1 MTAVKCWRQSDLI
14 ISHLP
19 LCPGL
24 HIVLK
29 YVLSNQLDRKP
40 IQKTQNTKT
49 KRKREKQ
56 QKHTSRQAIVEN
68 EKQTS
73 PFHSMAL
80 PSWMARDGKIF
91 EHLKVFLIN
100 SNLVEYGD
108 AVRRVVVPQ
117 QHRHLH
123 LPAELWP
130 AKHVNVFF
138 GGIVFFSCLGQLNR
152 WPCQWVIN

>member
-1 MTAVKCWRQSDLI
+1 MKCWRQSDLI

-40 IQKTQNTKT
+40 KQKTQNTKM
-49 KRKREKQ
+49 KRKRK
-56 QKHTSRQAIVEN
+56 KTTKTHSRQAIVEN

-80 PSWMARDGKIF
+80 PSWMARDDKMF
-91 EHLKVFLIN
+91 EHLKVFLTN

-108 AVRRVVVPQ
+108 AVRRVVVAQ
-117 QHRHLH
+117 QDRHLH
-123 LPAELWP
+123 LPAEFRP
-130 AKHVNVFF
+130 AKHINVFLAE
-138 GGIVFFSCLGQLNR
+138 I
-152 WPCQWVIN
+152 